1 MLELAAGKN
10 LLARADRR
18 VTAAEARLASQVLHV
33 EQLRAVRD
41 DARRSEATLR
51 EMAQSLE
58 VLREVRAEIQRSVE
72 QLEVAASL
80 CR

>member
-1 MLELAAGKN
+1 MLELAARKN

-18 VTAAEARLASQVLHV
+18 VAAGEARLALQALHV
-33 EQLRAVRD
+33 EQLQATGE

-51 EMAQSLE
+51 EMVQSLDL
-58 VLREVRAEIQRSVE
+58 LREVRAEIQRSVE